1 MDKARVLMW
10 ARQREQQQQPG
21 AALADAAGKQAVAHF
36 WALLADFCGLNLAPR
51 RWRDEVPGEHPFLRW
66 AAADNKWRVSRC

>member
-10 ARQREQQQQPG
+10 ARQSEQRQPPG

-36 WALLADFCGLNLAPR
+36 WALLADFCGLNTAPR

-66 AAADNKWRVSRC
+66 VAADNTWRVSRG